1 MPRAAIYAR
10 YSTDEQRDTSLEDQV
25 RRCREE
31 AAKRGF
37 DVPDVLVFSDA
48 ALSGTAAAVEK
59 RAGYRAL
66 INAWEQKSFEAVIV
80 DEVSRLARDPLELAK
95 LQQRVEAS
103 RVRLI
108 TADGI
113 DSVTPNWQLPFGL
126 AGIVGAHFLRETKH
140 RVIRGM
146 QGALERGFQI
156 ADAPIGYIAVR
167 ECDSSGAPVGTRWEI
182 DQEKAEIV
190 REMFEMRRNGM
201 SLFAIAKE
209 FNGRG
214 IRPPRRARDGGHGY
228 WRPSSLRRVYTNTI
242 YRGVFTWNG
251 STFTYYRARKTGA
264 KVEPVEYERP
274 ELRIVDDETWRI
286 CAGQSSATRFRGG
299 RKHLFSGL
307 ATCGDCGNKLH
318 HKVAGNRSTLYC
330 AVCSQAVRVGVRPS
344 WMGYAGAGGL
354 RAALLLVIERLFDD
368 ALVAEF
374 RARLRKR
381 LEGDRSYE
389 LETAQA
395 AARRARAS
403 YERLLRLAREL
414 PEDDVAMERELKAA
428 ALESR
433 DAERKVRA
441 VHENLSKVDRAS
453 IERQLV
459 VDPRELLPRLLDDG
473 APVGKVQAVL
483 QRLFP
488 RIALVAKGDR
498 RTRVYEISLAPG
510 VAFANASDTPTVEEA
525 TVTVRVR
532 VFSGAKGPT
541 RWHVEFEVT
550 PDTECRAAAA

>member
-31 AAKRGF
+31 AKKHGF
-37 DVPDVLVFSDA
+37 EVPDALIFTDA

-66 INAWEQKSFEAVIV
+66 IDAWEQKAFEAVIV

-113 DSVTPNWQLPFGL
+113 DSATPNWQLPFGL

-156 ADAPIGYIAVR
+156 ADAPIGYRAIR
-167 ECDSSGAPVGTRWEI
+167 ECDSSGNPIGTRWEI
-182 DQEKAEIV
+182 DEEKAALV
-190 REMFEMRRNGM
+190 REMFQMRRDGM

-209 FNGRG
+209 FNVRG
-214 IRPPRRARDGGHGY
+214 IWPPRKARDGGHGY

-242 YRGVFTWNG
+242 YRGIFTWNG
-251 STFTYYRARKTGA
+251 STFTHYRARKTGA

-274 ELRIVDDETWRI
+274 ELRIVDDETWHI
-286 CAGQSSATRFRGG
+286 CAGQSSGTRFRGG

-307 ATCGDCGNKLH
+307 VVCGDCGNKLNYNIAR
-318 HKVAGNRSTLYC
+318 KSAALNCQVC
-330 AVCSQAVRVGVRPS
+330 AQAVRVGVKKS
-344 WMGYAGAGGL
+344 WMGYAGVEGL
-354 RAALLLVIERLFDD
+354 RAALLLVIESLFDG
-368 ALVAEF
+368 ALVEEF
-374 RARLRKR
+374 RDRLRKR
-381 LEGDRSYE
+381 LEGDRTSE

-395 AARRARAS
+395 AAKRARAS

-414 PEDDVAMERELKAA
+414 PDDDPAMERELKAA

-433 DAERKVRA
+433 EAERKVKA
-441 VHENLSKVDRAS
+441 VEEGLSKVDRAS
-453 IERQLV
+453 IERQLA
-459 VDPRELLPRLLDDG
+459 VDPRGLLPKLLDDG

-488 RIALVAKGDR
+488 RIALVEKIDR
-498 RTRVYEISLAPG
+498 RTRVYEITLAPG
-510 VAFANASDTPTVEEA
+510 VAFAHAADTRTVEEE
-525 TVTVRVR
+525 TVTARVR
-532 VFSGAKGPT
+532 VFSGTKGPV
-541 RWHVEFEVT
+541 RWHAEFEVM
-550 PDTECRAAAA
+550 PDTEKRAEAA